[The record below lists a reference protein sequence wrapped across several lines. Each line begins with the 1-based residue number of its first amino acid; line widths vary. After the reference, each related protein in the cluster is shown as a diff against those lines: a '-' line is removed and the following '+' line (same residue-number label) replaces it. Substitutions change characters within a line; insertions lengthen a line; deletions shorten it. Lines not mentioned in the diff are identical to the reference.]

1 MPIVLFLCLT
11 VIALTAIVGP
21 TLISSVMP
29 LAYIGAGVFGVKY
42 LMDLRHKHKVAEL
55 EKKKEIELL
64 SLQSLQEADRL
75 IDTNSSQDS

>member
-21 TLISSVMP
+21 ALISSVMP

-42 LMDLRHKHKVAEL
+42 LMDLRHRHKVAEL

-64 SLQSLQEADRL
+64 SLQSLKEADRL
-75 IDTNSSQDS
+75 IETNSNEDS